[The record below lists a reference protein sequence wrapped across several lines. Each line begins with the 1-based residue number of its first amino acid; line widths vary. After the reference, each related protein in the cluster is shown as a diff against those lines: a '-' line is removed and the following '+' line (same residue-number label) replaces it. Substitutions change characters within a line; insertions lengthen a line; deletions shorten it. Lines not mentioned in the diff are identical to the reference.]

1 MSGPKI
7 LASVSRALTIVEYLA
22 QADHDGL
29 PLSVIAT
36 DLKINKATAYTTL
49 STLREHRW
57 VEQVEAT
64 ANYRLGEG
72 ISAISR
78 YQTTSERVVELIRPT
93 LIAIS
98 QNFNEL
104 VHLGRFTGYR
114 IRYLDKVEPDR
125 AVRVISRVGDVALA
139 VRTGLGRALIGA
151 DPLRKAELDRYLSD
165 PLLADEKPETL
176 DALRNAAEENLRRL
190 DEHGWTEE
198 IGENQPG
205 ISCVA
210 VPLYYEGKPDFAIS
224 ITTPQYRMP
233 EARRREFA
241 EGIVREVMRLP
252 EGSPFS
258 VNPIQ

>member
-1 MSGPKI
+1 MSGPKL
-7 LASVSRALTIVEYLA
+7 LASVGRALTIVEYLA
-22 QADHDGL
+22 QADHEGR
-29 PLSVIAT
+29 PLSAIAT

-49 STLREHRW
+49 ATLREHRW
-57 VEQVEAT
+57 VEQVEST

-78 YQTTSERVVELIRPT
+78 HQTSSERVVELIRPT

-114 IRYLDKVEPDR
+114 VRYLDKVEPDR
-125 AVRVISRVGDVALA
+125 AVRVVSRVGDVAVA
-139 VRTGLGRALIGA
+139 ARTGLGRALMGS
-151 DPLRKAELDRYLSD
+151 DPNRHAELERYLSD
-165 PLLADEKPETL
+165 PLLTEQGETAQC
-176 DALRNAAEENLRRL
+176 ALRAAVEENFKRL

-210 VPLYYEGKPDFAIS
+210 VPLYYEGKPEFAIS
-224 ITTPQYRMP
+224 VTTPQDRMP
-233 EARRREFA
+233 AERRRDFA

-252 EGSPFS
+252 EDGPFS
-258 VNPIQ
+258 VNPTR